1 MPLATCLA
9 WRLGAEKGE
18 SKDGKIDIH
27 LNSIFVNGVKR
38 RKIAQL
44 SGLPEHDGDVLQL
57 NFSCGGEVRA
67 TLVGGSKACS
77 AFVEDCAEVLQKQS
91 SGKRKLD
98 MATLA
103 GASLSSAGR
112 AAAKASDQIRELK
125 RRVSGE
131 ASGMERQT
139 SVASEMHERG
149 SVAESVAGEIETCEV
164 QEEDLARTAMKECFG
179 RVLQDLPESS
189 LARPFVAALWS
200 NLGLGSALEAVVKT
214 CEVFHG
220 QVKKQEE
227 VHREEKKLLRAEVGD
242 MQARCE
248 RLVRGRD
255 ALETQLKLLGTRL
268 KCLKEDNDRLEA
280 RLRAGPQPANAG
292 KKARAQKTN
301 AKSEPS
307 DAVSHAAFVQS
318 LVALEVGPLRQ
329 CEAASREALKKK
341 ILLKWHPDKQ
351 PSEEHRTLATQV
363 MQELQNCEDWA
374 TQSRATNLC
383 GA

>member
-1 MPLATCLA
+1 MPMATSLA
-9 WRLGAEKGE
+9 WRLGAEEGKANN
-18 SKDGKIDIH
+18 GKIDIL

-38 RKIAQL
+38 RKIAEL
-44 SGLPEHDGDVLQL
+44 SGLPDHDGHGSLQL

-67 TLVGGSKACS
+67 TLVGGSRACS

-112 AAAKASDQIRELK
+112 AAAVASDQIRELK

-131 ASGMERQT
+131 ASEKA
-139 SVASEMHERG
+139 SEKASEMLETRSMSGER
-149 SVAESVAGEIETCEV
+149 ETGEL
-164 QEEDLARTAMKECFG
+164 QGEDLARTAMKECFG
-179 RVLQDLPESS
+179 HVLQDLPESS

-200 NLGLGSALEAVVKT
+200 NLGMGSAMEAVVKT

-268 KCLKEDNDRLEA
+268 KCLKEDNARLEG
-280 RLRAGPQPANAG
+280 RLRGGPQPGTAG
-292 KKARAQKTN
+292 KKGCAQKASAARAFAT
-301 AKSEPS
+301 SEPS
-307 DAVSHAAFVQS
+307 EADSKAAFVRS

-329 CEAASREALKKK
+329 CEVASREALKKK

-351 PSEEHRTLATQV
+351 PSEEHRSLATQV
-363 MQELQNCEDWA
+363 MQELQNSEGW
-374 TQSRATNLC
+374 SRALRPALV

>member
-1 MPLATCLA
+1 MPLATSLA
-9 WRLGAEKGE
+9 WRLGAEEGNA
-18 SKDGKIDIH
+18 KDGKIDIL

-38 RKIAQL
+38 RKIAEL
-44 SGLPEHDGDVLQL
+44 SGLPDHDGHGSLHL

-67 TLVGGSKACS
+67 TLVGGSRACS

-112 AAAKASDQIRELK
+112 AAAAASDQIFRQLK

-131 ASGMERQT
+131 ASDRA
-139 SVASEMHERG
+139 SDKASEMFETRSLSGER
-149 SVAESVAGEIETCEV
+149 ETGEL
-164 QEEDLARTAMKECFG
+164 QEDDLARTAMRECFG

-200 NLGLGSALEAVVKT
+200 NLGQGSAMEAVVKT
-214 CEVFHG
+214 CEVFNG
-220 QVKKQEE
+220 QVKRQEE

-268 KCLKEDNDRLEA
+268 NCLKEDNARLEG
-280 RLRAGPQPANAG
+280 RLRSGPQAGIAG
-292 KKARAQKTN
+292 KKRCAQKASATS
-301 AKSEPS
+301 APSEVDS
-307 DAVSHAAFVQS
+307 KAAFVRS
-318 LVALEVGPLRQ
+318 LVALEVGPLRL

-351 PSEEHRTLATQV
+351 PSEEHRSLATQV
-363 MQELQNCEDWA
+363 MQELQNSEGW
-374 TQSRATNLC
+374 SRALH
-383 GA
+383 